1 MIFGQKMMFETR
13 SHTKWGKKII
23 DILFN
28 ILFSLVIKQENFDVH
43 LEEREGTLA
52 EDLRV
57 NERFSSLSLHKYDSH
72 IFLF

>member
-1 MIFGQKMMFETR
+1 MMFETR

-57 NERFSSLSLHKYDSH
+57 NEKFPSLSLHKYDSH